1 MKTNRILVCTVGG
14 SCNPVIAAIRDYF
27 PDFVYFIASKQSSAT
42 VDGEGRP
49 CKQYGNKKDQPSI
62 VVQANLA
69 PEQYDVLKLTSPDS
83 LSSCYNEISQ
93 TLAQIAKRFPDAE
106 HIVDY
111 TGGTKTMSVAL
122 VLAALDGNWK
132 VSLVKGARADLVR
145 VADGTEVASLVNIGE
160 VRVLQRL
167 AEVRSLFNTYEY
179 RATENLIRTL
189 LQSTPLSVELQSRLR
204 IWIGWSRG
212 FDAWDRFDHAY
223 AEQILKP
230 YAGQLGKWWHFL
242 LSLRGKGKAT
252 GYEPVFDLIRNAE
265 RRAESGRY
273 DDAVARLYRA
283 VELVAQIRLQQGYQL
298 NPGDLEIDKLP
309 IDLQSK
315 YQALRSEDGKIKLA
329 LQQDYELLHDLKD
342 PVGAAFIQQ
351 KKRLLNALKR
361 RNTSILAHGV
371 VPLSENEWKDV
382 STILTA
388 FITEVCKSLKV
399 FKDAPQFPRLNEEN
413 ELI

>member
-1 MKTNRILVCTVGG
+1 M
-14 SCNPVIAAIRDYF
+14 
-27 PDFVYFIASKQSSAT
+27 
-42 VDGEGRP
+42 
-49 CKQYGNKKDQPSI
+49 
-62 VVQANLA
+62 
-69 PEQYDVLKLTSPDS
+69 
-83 LSSCYNEISQ
+83 
-93 TLAQIAKRFPDAE
+93 AQIAKRFPDAE

-204 IWIGWSRG
+204 TWIGWTRG

-242 LSLRGKGKAT
+242 LSLRGKGKVT

-342 PVGAAFIQQ
+342 PVGAAFTQQ

-371 VPLSENEWKDV
+371 APLSENEWKDV
-382 STILTA
+382 STILTT

-413 ELI
+413 ELT